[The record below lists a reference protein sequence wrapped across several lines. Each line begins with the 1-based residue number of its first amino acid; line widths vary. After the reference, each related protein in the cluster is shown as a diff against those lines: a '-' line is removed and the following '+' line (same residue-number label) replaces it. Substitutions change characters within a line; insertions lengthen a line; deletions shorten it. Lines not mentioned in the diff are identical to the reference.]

1 MCCFLPAFSLFDFC
15 FLLIFFFLTFK
26 QIMGSTLFASGEACV
41 RAENRK
47 NMGVFSFCFLEKSK
61 PAGEGDL

>member
-1 MCCFLPAFSLFDFC
+1 
-15 FLLIFFFLTFK
+15 
-26 QIMGSTLFASGEACV
+26 MGSTLFASGQACV

-47 NMGVFSFCFLEKSK
+47 NMGVFSFFFLEKSK